1 MNVKEILNKQSKYI
15 SNSGVIAIDVK
26 ELNKEEIDFLRGC
39 GYKVELFNQRW
50 IKNPYY
56 AILKD

>member
-1 MNVKEILNKQSKYI
+1 MNIEEVLNKESKFL
-15 SNSGVIAIDVK
+15 SNGGVIAIDVK

-50 IKNPYY
+50 IRSPYY
-56 AILKD
+56 AILKG